1 VSGFV
6 CNRFAG
12 LVQIWEVT
20 EGRKVFTQ
28 ANSLV
33 SKAAEE
39 GGLAVVQL
47 LFNAEKMLLAVVSA
61 DHNIIV
67 HQLETFACE
76 KQVWLL
82 YEGVSRNSFTEMI
95 VKYTTPNKRV

>member
-1 VSGFV
+1 VSGSV
-6 CNRFAG
+6 SNYIAG
-12 LVQIWEVT
+12 VVRIWEVT
-20 EGRKVFTQ
+20 EGCEVFTQ
-28 ANSLV
+28 TNSQV

-47 LFNAEKMLLAVVSA
+47 LFNAQRSQLAVVSA
-61 DHNIIV
+61 DHNIII

-82 YEGVSRNSFTEMI
+82 
-95 VKYTTPNKRV
+95 

>member
-1 VSGFV
+1 MSGFV
-6 CNRFAG
+6 CNPIAG
-12 LVQIWEVT
+12 VVRIWEVT
-20 EGRKVFTQ
+20 EGREVFTQ
-28 ANSLV
+28 TNSLV

-47 LFNAEKMLLAVVSA
+47 LFNAERMLLAVVSA
-61 DHNIIV
+61 DQNIII

-82 YEGVSRNSFTEMI
+82 
-95 VKYTTPNKRV
+95 